1 MKLMHDIC
9 VIIPCYNEEKR
20 LDVNQF
26 IDFYNT
32 TNDCCFLFVN
42 DGSTDLTLKILER
55 IKKGREDR
63 ILVLNLKE
71 NLGKASAVRKGM
83 LNAISWKNFS
93 IVGFL
98 DADLSTPLNEIHKL
112 TSHFNDDVLFVFGS
126 RCRRIGVEIKRK
138 LYRHL
143 LGRVFATLASNMLSL
158 PVYDTQCGA
167 KFFKK
172 ELIKPLFGEAFKSNW
187 VFDLEIFYRFLKE
200 FGGTNINAVAKEI
213 SVEKWED
220 KNGSKIKF
228 KDLFVIPLEMIK
240 LYKFYRLDN
249 KWY

>member
-1 MKLMHDIC
+1 MYDIC
-9 VIIPCYNEEKR
+9 VVIPCYNEEHR

-26 IDFYNT
+26 IDFYNI

-42 DGSTDLTLKILER
+42 DGSTDLTLKMLEHL
-55 IKKGREDR
+55 KKGREDK
-63 ILVLNLKE
+63 ISILNLQE
-71 NLGKASAVRKGM
+71 NVGKASAVRKGM
-83 LNAISWKNFS
+83 LNSISWKNFS
-93 IVGFL
+93 VVGFL

-112 TSHFNDDVLFVFGS
+112 TAHFNDYILFVFGS

-172 ELIKPLFGEAFKSNW
+172 ELINPLFSDAFKSNW
-187 VFDLEIFYRFLKE
+187 VFDLEIFYRFLKVYGNE
-200 FGGTNINAVAKEI
+200 NINVVAKEI
-213 SVEKWED
+213 SLEKWED

-228 KDLFVIPLEMIK
+228 KDLFTIPLEMIK
-240 LYKFYRLDN
+240 VYRFYTLN
-249 KWY
+249 K